1 MGRII
6 AVQAYL
12 KKTEASQI
20 SSLMIPLK
28 HVQKQEQ
35 TEPKLSRRKEIIMI
49 RVKINEINTKTLKQ
63 NVNKRKNWTFEEINN
78 IDKPLANLTR
88 RRREKT
94 QINKIKNGK
103 GYITT
108 NTFEIQ
114 VFLGNI

>member
-1 MGRII
+1 
-6 AVQAYL
+6 V
-12 KKTEASQI
+12 
-20 SSLMIPLK
+20 
-28 HVQKQEQ
+28 
-35 TEPKLSRRKEIIMI
+35 SRRKEIIMI
-49 RVKINEINTKTLKQ
+49 RAKINEINTKTLKQ

-88 RRREKT
+88 EKT